1 MTVSSTTT
9 KNSYAGDSSTVAFS
23 YTFKIFD
30 EDDIAVILR
39 DNATATETVQ
49 TITTNY
55 TVSGVGNAGGGTIT
69 FVTAP
74 ATGKTV
80 VLRRE
85 SAQTQTTDY
94 TPNDPFPAEAH
105 EDALDKLTF
114 FVQEVQE
121 ELDRSIK
128 LSRTNTMT
136 STEFTVGAAD
146 RADKI
151 LAFDSNGEISVTQE
165 LGTFKGNWGT
175 GTTYAV
181 RDLVKDTS
189 TNNIFIAN
197 TAHTSSGSQP
207 LTTNTDSAK
216 WDLLVDAASA
226 TTAAS
231 SATSSATAA
240 AASASAASTSASN
253 ASTSETNA
261 ATSASN
267 AATSATNAGNSATAA
282 SNAQAA
288 AEAALDTFTDQY
300 LGSLASD
307 PTTDLDGNALTDGDL
322 YFNTTDNVMKVYD
335 LGNTT
340 WKQLT
345 PTAAQQTNIDTVSGI
360 AANVTTVAGISG
372 DVTTVSGNT
381 ANIGTV
387 AGSISN
393 VNTVGTNITSVVNAA
408 NSIASINNFGD
419 TYFVSATAPSSPT
432 LGDLWFD
439 TTNDVMKV
447 YGSGGFVNAG
457 SSVNGTSNR
466 YNYVV
471 GTASGTYTGSTTV
484 FPATYDAGYVDVY
497 LNGAKLT
504 VTSDFTAT
512 NGTDVTLATAAT
524 TSDVVDIVAYGTF
537 TAATALSLGDNEK
550 IQLGASQDLQIYHDG
565 SNSIIDDT
573 GSGRL
578 YLRSDPG
585 VIISKYTGET
595 CAQFNADADVKLYY
609 DNAVKLATTSTGVD
623 VTGTVT
629 ATGNALL
636 TGGNYYFGAL
646 AGTDR
651 AYVGWATGNGM
662 SVWNVQNSFIQFG
675 TNNTERMR
683 IDSSGNVLVGTT
695 TADGGYDE
703 SDGGATTTFIGAS
716 IGGAASG
723 TAFVSRRA
731 APLQL
736 NRQANDGDIAVF
748 RKDGTAVGS
757 IGARTSGEAYIGLG
771 SAGLT
776 GSGSGGGS
784 LLPTT
789 GGTTYTDNVV
799 DLGFSSGRFDD
810 IYATNGTI
818 QTSDANE
825 KQQIATLTD
834 AEITAA
840 KAISALFKTFKW
852 NSAVTEKGDAAR
864 THAGVIAQDVQ
875 AAMTAAGLDAG
886 DYAFFISSTW
896 WETQTEVP
904 AVEAVE
910 AVDAV
915 YEDVVIPAVEE
926 ELDEDGNVIVEAQPE
941 RTEQRL
947 VSEAIEAVEAVAAYT
962 RTDTYDTA
970 EEAPEGAVERTRLGI
985 RYPELLA
992 FVGAAT
998 EQRLANIETRLTALE
1013 NV

>member
-1 MTVSSTTT
+1 
-9 KNSYAGDSSTVAFS
+9 
-23 YTFKIFD
+23 
-30 EDDIAVILR
+30 
-39 DNATATETVQ
+39 
-49 TITTNY
+49 
-55 TVSGVGNAGGGTIT
+55 
-69 FVTAP
+69 
-74 ATGKTV
+74 
-80 VLRRE
+80 
-85 SAQTQTTDY
+85 
-94 TPNDPFPAEAH
+94 
-105 EDALDKLTF
+105 
-114 FVQEVQE
+114 
-121 ELDRSIK
+121 
-128 LSRTNTMT
+128 
-136 STEFTVGAAD
+136 
-146 RADKI
+146 
-151 LAFDSNGEISVTQE
+151 
-165 LGTFKGNWGT
+165 
-175 GTTYAV
+175 
-181 RDLVKDTS
+181 
-189 TNNIFIAN
+189 
-197 TAHTSSGSQP
+197 
-207 LTTNTDSAK
+207 
-216 WDLLVDAASA
+216 
-226 TTAAS
+226 
-231 SATSSATAA
+231 
-240 AASASAASTSASN
+240 
-253 ASTSETNA
+253 
-261 ATSASN
+261 
-267 AATSATNAGNSATAA
+267 
-282 SNAQAA
+282 
-288 AEAALDTFTDQY
+288 
-300 LGSLASD
+300 
-307 PTTDLDGNALTDGDL
+307 
-322 YFNTTDNVMKVYD
+322 
-335 LGNTT
+335 
-340 WKQLT
+340 
-345 PTAAQQTNIDTVSGI
+345 
-360 AANVTTVAGISG
+360 
-372 DVTTVSGNT
+372 
-381 ANIGTV
+381 
-387 AGSISN
+387 
-393 VNTVGTNITSVVNAA
+393 
-408 NSIASINNFGD
+408 
-419 TYFVSATAPSSPT
+419 
-432 LGDLWFD
+432 
-439 TTNDVMKV
+439 
-447 YGSGGFVNAG
+447 
-457 SSVNGTSNR
+457 
-466 YNYVV
+466 
-471 GTASGTYTGSTTV
+471 
-484 FPATYDAGYVDVY
+484 
-497 LNGAKLT
+497 
-504 VTSDFTAT
+504 
-512 NGTDVTLATAAT
+512 
-524 TSDVVDIVAYGTF
+524 
-537 TAATALSLGDNEK
+537 
-550 IQLGASQDLQIYHDG
+550 
-565 SNSIIDDT
+565 
-573 GSGRL
+573 
-578 YLRSDPG
+578 
-585 VIISKYTGET
+585 
-595 CAQFNADADVKLYY
+595 
-609 DNAVKLATTSTGVD
+609 VD

>member
-1 MTVSSTTT
+1 
-9 KNSYAGDSSTVAFS
+9 
-23 YTFKIFD
+23 
-30 EDDIAVILR
+30 
-39 DNATATETVQ
+39 
-49 TITTNY
+49 
-55 TVSGVGNAGGGTIT
+55 
-69 FVTAP
+69 
-74 ATGKTV
+74 
-80 VLRRE
+80 
-85 SAQTQTTDY
+85 
-94 TPNDPFPAEAH
+94 
-105 EDALDKLTF
+105 
-114 FVQEVQE
+114 
-121 ELDRSIK
+121 
-128 LSRTNTMT
+128 
-136 STEFTVGAAD
+136 
-146 RADKI
+146 
-151 LAFDSNGEISVTQE
+151 
-165 LGTFKGNWGT
+165 
-175 GTTYAV
+175 
-181 RDLVKDTS
+181 
-189 TNNIFIAN
+189 
-197 TAHTSSGSQP
+197 
-207 LTTNTDSAK
+207 
-216 WDLLVDAASA
+216 
-226 TTAAS
+226 
-231 SATSSATAA
+231 
-240 AASASAASTSASN
+240 
-253 ASTSETNA
+253 
-261 ATSASN
+261 
-267 AATSATNAGNSATAA
+267 
-282 SNAQAA
+282 
-288 AEAALDTFTDQY
+288 
-300 LGSLASD
+300 LASD